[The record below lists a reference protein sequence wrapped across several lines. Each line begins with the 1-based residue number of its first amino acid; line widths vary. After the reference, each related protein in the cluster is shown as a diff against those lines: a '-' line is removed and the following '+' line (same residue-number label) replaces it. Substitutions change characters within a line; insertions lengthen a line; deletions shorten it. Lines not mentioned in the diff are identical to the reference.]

1 MKDSKI
7 INRIVIR
14 YRVVDVD
21 VSKSSMVKKKSHR
34 TTMKIYIVKRQILQF
49 QTGANDSERAL
60 KIV

>member
-7 INRIVIR
+7 INQIVIR
-14 YRVVDVD
+14 YRVADVD

-49 QTGANDSERAL
+49 QTRANDSERAL